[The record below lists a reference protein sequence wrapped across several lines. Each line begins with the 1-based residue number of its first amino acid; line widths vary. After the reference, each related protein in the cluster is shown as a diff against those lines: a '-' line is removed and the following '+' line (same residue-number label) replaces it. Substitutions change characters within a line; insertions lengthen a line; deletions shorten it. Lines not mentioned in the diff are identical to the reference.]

1 MYNIFN
7 LSHQYIIRRKWLPL
21 INCLSS
27 APSGAFSFPLI
38 AATSSPTWSLMMMP
52 IHTSKAEKNA
62 ATSSTTG
69 NAEIM
74 RVFISSTV
82 QYCLH
87 TTSSTHHFLIT
98 SFLFDHIYRPSHYDY
113 SFQHAIITL
122 FTKTQVRQQ
131 INKTGQGWLNVPVRA
146 QMVLALHGLPTRVWK
161 HYKYG
166 YGVRQF
172 LKNKVTIRWVQQ
184 LNNYLINNIFKYIL
198 KYF

>member
-21 INCLSS
+21 INCFSS

-52 IHTSKAEKNA
+52 IHTSRKAEKNA

-82 QYCLH
+82 QYYLH
-87 TTSSTHHFLIT
+87 TTSSTHHFFIT
-98 SFLFDHIYRPSHYDY
+98 SFLSTIYIAQATMTIVSSTPSSHCLLKIKCD
-113 SFQHAIITL
+113 SSS
-122 FTKTQVRQQ
+122 
-131 INKTGQGWLNVPVRA
+131 INSIRWTGQGWLNVPFRA
-146 QMVLALHGLPTRVWK
+146 QMVLALHGSPTRVWK
-161 HYKYG
+161 QYKYG
-166 YGVRQF
+166 YEVQQF

-184 LNNYLINNIFKYIL
+184 LNN
-198 KYF
+198 